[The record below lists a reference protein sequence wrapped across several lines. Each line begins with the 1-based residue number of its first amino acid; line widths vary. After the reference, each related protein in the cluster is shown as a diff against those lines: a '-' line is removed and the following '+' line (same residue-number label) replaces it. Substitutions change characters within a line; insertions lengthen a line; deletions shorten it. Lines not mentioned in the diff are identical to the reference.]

1 MSETPEHGREPI
13 PGLPDYLP
21 EGERIL
27 WQGAPNWKQFA
38 IRALHVRKVAI
49 YFALLFAWRLL
60 GDGAPIGHVGLLLM
74 ATLAI
79 GLLLLLGWSM
89 ARSALYTIT
98 NHRVVM
104 RFGIAL
110 PMSINLPFEAID
122 SVDMRQH
129 GSGAGDIAI
138 VPRPGGQIRRLS
150 WVVMWPHARPWRT
163 SPVQPMLRCLDDAD
177 QAAGILADALSTHFD
192 TENVRHAVRTDR
204 PMPDKGRAA
213 RPRPPKS
220 PGFPL
225 PPLIGA
231 ATLVGVA
238 LVGVTWLRLTAPPPP
253 PPPIDQ
259 AVASVQ
265 LMFEDVAGGSIRVY
279 DAGSGTLLE
288 EIPPGADNFMRA
300 TLRGLVRSR
309 GVPDADR
316 RLPFGLYRLADGRL
330 LLVDAVTGDAIDL
343 WAFGR
348 TNGAAFARFLPAG
361 RDGVVASNDDNVQAR
376 ATRDDDS
383 TKDNFED

>member
-27 WQGAPNWKQFA
+27 WQGAPDWKQFA

-49 YFALLFAWRLL
+49 YFALLFAWRML
-60 GDGAPIGHVGLLLM
+60 GDGATGGHIGLLVM
-74 ATLAI
+74 AAIAI

-122 SVDMRQH
+122 SVDMRRRG
-129 GSGAGDIAI
+129 GSVGDIAL
-138 VPRPGGQIRRLS
+138 VPRPGRQIRRLS

-177 QAAGILADALSTHFD
+177 EVAGILADALKTHFD
-192 TENVRHAVRTDR
+192 TENVRHAVETSR
-204 PMPDKGRAA
+204 PMPDRGRAA
-213 RPRPPKS
+213 RPERPKS

-225 PPLIGA
+225 PPLLGA

-238 LVGVTWLRLTAPPPP
+238 LVGVAWFRLTAPPPA

-265 LMFEDVAGGSIRVY
+265 LMFEDVADGSIRVY
-279 DAGSGTLLE
+279 DADSGMLLE
-288 EIPPGADNFMRA
+288 EIPAGADNFMRA

-309 GVPDADR
+309 NASDAQER
-316 RLPFGLYRLADGRL
+316 VPFGLYRLADGQL
-330 LLVDAVTGDAIDL
+330 LLVDSVTGDAIDL

-348 TNGAAFARFLPAG
+348 TNAAAFARFLPEGSEG
-361 RDGVVASNDDNVQAR
+361 RVASNDDNIQAR
-376 ATRDDDS
+376 ATRDE
-383 TKDNFED
+383 TNKDEFEE

>member
-21 EGERIL
+21 DGERIL

-60 GDGAPIGHVGLLLM
+60 GDGALAGHVGLLVM
-74 ATLAI
+74 AAIAI
-79 GLLLLLGWSM
+79 GLLLLLGWAM

-122 SVDMRQH
+122 SVDIRRH
-129 GSGAGDIAI
+129 GSGTGDIAI
-138 VPRPGGQIRRLS
+138 VPRPGRQIKRLS

-177 QAAGILADALSTHFD
+177 EAGAILADALSTHFD
-192 TENVRHAVRTDR
+192 TENVRNAITTDR
-204 PMPDKGRAA
+204 PMPDKGRPA
-213 RPRPPKS
+213 RPEAPKS

-225 PPLIGA
+225 PPLLGA
-231 ATLVGVA
+231 ATLVGIA
-238 LVGVTWLRLTAPPPP
+238 LIGVTWFRLTAPPPA

-279 DAGSGTLLE
+279 DAGSGALLE
-288 EIPPGADNFMRA
+288 EIPAGADNFMRA

-309 GVPDADR
+309 NAADAAQR
-316 RLPFGLYRLADGRL
+316 VPFGLYRLADGRL
-330 LLVDAVTGDAIDL
+330 LLVDGVTGESIDL

-348 TNGAAFARFLPAG
+348 TNGAAFARFLPG
-361 RDGVVASNDDNVQAR
+361 ESSNVVASNDDNVQAR
-376 ATRDDDS
+376 RARDTS
-383 TKDNFED
+383 SKDNFEE

>member
-60 GDGAPIGHVGLLLM
+60 GDGAPAGHTGLLLM
-74 ATLAI
+74 AALAI
-79 GLLLLLGWSM
+79 GLLLLLGWAM

-122 SVDMRQH
+122 SVDLRRRAG
-129 GSGAGDIAI
+129 GSGDIAI

-177 QAAGILADALSTHFD
+177 EAARILGDALSTHFD
-192 TENVRHAVRTDR
+192 TENVRHAVETDR
-204 PMPDKGRAA
+204 PLPGQGRPA
-213 RPRPPKS
+213 RPVPPKS

-238 LVGVTWLRLTAPPPP
+238 LVGVTWFRLTAPPPA
-253 PPPIDQ
+253 PPPIEQ

-265 LMFEDVAGGSIRVY
+265 LMFEDVADGSIRVY
-279 DAGSGTLLE
+279 DAGSGELLE
-288 EIPPGADNFMRA
+288 EIPAGADNFLRA

-309 GVPDADR
+309 NTGDVAER
-316 RLPFGLYRLADGRL
+316 VPFGLYRLPDGRL
-330 LLVDAVTGDAIDL
+330 LLVDSVTGDAIDL

-348 TNGAAFARFLPAG
+348 TNGAAFARFLPDERGGILATT
-361 RDGVVASNDDNVQAR
+361 DDNVQAR
-376 ATRDDDS
+376 AARETTS
-383 TKDNFED
+383 TDNFEE

>member
-27 WQGAPNWKQFA
+27 WQGVPNWQQLA

-60 GDGAPIGHVGLLLM
+60 GDGAVAGHVGLLLM
-74 ATLAI
+74 AAVAI
-79 GLLLLLGWSM
+79 GLLLLLGWAM

-110 PMSINLPFEAID
+110 PMSINLPFDAID
-122 SVDMRQH
+122 SVDMRRH
-129 GSGAGDIAI
+129 GSGGGDIAI
-138 VPRPGGQIRRLS
+138 VPHPGRQIRRLS

-177 QAAGILADALSTHFD
+177 GAAGILADALGTHFD
-192 TENVRHAVRTDR
+192 TENVRHAIRADR
-204 PMPDKGRAA
+204 PKPDGG
-213 RPRPPKS
+213 RPRRPEPPKS

-225 PPLIGA
+225 PPLLGA
-231 ATLVGVA
+231 ATLVGIA
-238 LVGVTWLRLTAPPPP
+238 LISVTWFRLTAPPPA

-265 LMFEDVAGGSIRVY
+265 LVFEDVADGSIRVY
-279 DAGSGTLLE
+279 DAGSGALLE
-288 EIPPGADNFMRA
+288 EIPAGADNFMRA

-309 GVPDADR
+309 NAADATER
-316 RLPFGLYRLADGRL
+316 VPFGLYRLADGRL
-330 LLVDAVTGDAIDL
+330 LLVDGVTGDAVDL

-348 TNGAAFARFLPAG
+348 TNGSAFVRFLPG
-361 RDGVVASNDDNVQAR
+361 EREDIVASNDGNVRAR
-376 ATRDDDS
+376 ATDDDS
-383 TKDNFED
+383 TKDNFEE

>member
-1 MSETPEHGREPI
+1 MSGTPEHGREPI

-60 GDGAPIGHVGLLLM
+60 GDGALAGHIGLLAM
-74 ATLAI
+74 AALAV

-110 PMSINLPFEAID
+110 PMSINLPFEAIE
-122 SVDMRQH
+122 SVDMRH
-129 GSGAGDIAI
+129 HRGATGDLAI

-163 SPVQPMLRCLDDAD
+163 SPVQPMLRCLDNAD
-177 QAAGILADALSTHFD
+177 QVADLLADALSTHFD
-192 TENVRHAVRTDR
+192 SENVRRAVETKK
-204 PMPDKGRAA
+204 PMPDKGRPA
-213 RPRPPKS
+213 RPAPPES

-225 PPLIGA
+225 PPLLGA
-231 ATLVGVA
+231 ATLIAIA
-238 LVGVTWLRLTAPPPP
+238 LVGVTWFRLTAPPPA

-265 LMFEDVAGGSIRVY
+265 LTFEDVADGSIRVY
-279 DAGSGTLLE
+279 DATNGALLE
-288 EIPPGADNFMRA
+288 EIPAGADNFMRA
-300 TLRGLVRSR
+300 TLRSMVQSR
-309 GVPDADR
+309 NATDEAER
-316 RLPFGLYRLADGRL
+316 APFGLYQFADGRL
-330 LLVDAVTGDAIDL
+330 LLVDGVTGDAIDL

-348 TNGAAFARFLPAG
+348 TNGAAFARFLPAERSG
-361 RDGVVASNDDNVQAR
+361 IVASNGDTVQAR
-376 ATRDDDS
+376 ATREDTS
-383 TKDNFED
+383 KDNYED